1 MLENLWV
8 EKYRPSSCEGYV
20 FANNIYQNKI
30 NQWIAEKNIP
40 HLLFFGGPGTGKTT
54 LAKILINEIG
64 VEDAD
69 VMEINASRENNVD
82 VVRNKVVNFSQ
93 TMPWGEFKIIVLDEA
108 DYMTLHGQAAL
119 RGIMEQY
126 HEVSR
131 FIITCNYPN
140 KIIPAIHSRC
150 QGFHVENLNETEFM
164 VRVGEILA
172 REEIE
177 FDVEDLQTFVKVS
190 YPDLRK
196 TINNVQLNC
205 ADNKLTIPEQTD
217 DTSDYKIEMIT
228 LFKAGKIKEARRL
241 ICNQIRQDEYEDVF
255 KFLYRN
261 LEFWG
266 NSSDKQDEAIV
277 IIRNGLV
284 KHGMI
289 ADPEINLSATLI
301 ELENISN

>member
-1 MLENLWV
+1 
-8 EKYRPSSCEGYV
+8 
-20 FANNIYQNKI
+20 
-30 NQWIAEKNIP
+30 
-40 HLLFFGGPGTGKTT
+40 
-54 LAKILINEIG
+54 
-64 VEDAD
+64 
-69 VMEINASRENNVD
+69 
-82 VVRNKVVNFSQ
+82 
-93 TMPWGEFKIIVLDEA
+93 
-108 DYMTLHGQAAL
+108 
-119 RGIMEQY
+119 
-126 HEVSR
+126 
-131 FIITCNYPN
+131 
-140 KIIPAIHSRC
+140 
-150 QGFHVENLNETEFM
+150 M

-177 FDVEDLQTFVKVS
+177 FDVENLQTFVKVS

>member
-1 MLENLWV
+1 MKDLWV
-8 EKYRPSSCEGYV
+8 EKYRPKRIEEYV
-20 FANNIYQNKI
+20 FKDKVQKR
-30 NQWIAEKNIP
+30 QVERWIAEKSIP
-40 HLLFFGGPGTGKTT
+40 HLLFSGGPGTGKTT
-54 LAKILINEIG
+54 LAKILCNALE

-69 VMEINASRENNVD
+69 VLEINASRENNVD

-150 QGFHVENLNETEFM
+150 QGFHVENLNETDFM

-177 FDVEDLQTFVKVS
+177 FDVDDLQTFVKVS

>member
-1 MLENLWV
+1 
-8 EKYRPSSCEGYV
+8 
-20 FANNIYQNKI
+20 
-30 NQWIAEKNIP
+30 
-40 HLLFFGGPGTGKTT
+40 
-54 LAKILINEIG
+54 
-64 VEDAD
+64 
-69 VMEINASRENNVD
+69 
-82 VVRNKVVNFSQ
+82 
-93 TMPWGEFKIIVLDEA
+93 
-108 DYMTLHGQAAL
+108 
-119 RGIMEQY
+119 
-126 HEVSR
+126 
-131 FIITCNYPN
+131 
-140 KIIPAIHSRC
+140 
-150 QGFHVENLNETEFM
+150 M

-205 ADNKLTIPEQTD
+205 VDNKLTIPEQTD
-217 DTSDYKIEMIT
+217 DTSDYKIKMIT

>member
-1 MLENLWV
+1 MKDLWV
-8 EKYRPSSCEGYV
+8 EKYRPKKIEEYV
-20 FANNIYQNKI
+20 FKDTAQKRQVNA
-30 NQWIAEKNIP
+30 WIAEKSIP
-40 HLLFFGGPGTGKTT
+40 HLLFSGGPGTGKTT
-54 LAKILINEIG
+54 LAKILCKVLE

-69 VMEINASRENNVD
+69 VLEINASRENNVD

-119 RGIMEQY
+119 RGVMEQY

-150 QGFHVENLNETEFM
+150 QGFHVENLNETDFM

-177 FDVEDLQTFVKVS
+177 FDVDDLQTFIKAS

-205 ADNKLTIPEQTD
+205 IDNKLIIPEQTD
-217 DTSDYKIEMIT
+217 DASDYKIEMIT

-241 ICNQIRQDEYEDVF
+241 ICNQIRQDEYEDIF

-266 NSSDKQDEAIV
+266 NSGDKQDEAIV